1 MRCYT
6 QRIDST
12 KETNTL
18 LPQAKTASIE
28 QLANQIWYQP

>member
-1 MRCYT
+1 VIA
-6 QRIDST
+6 Q
-12 KETNTL
+12 KEADTL